1 LQNYAKL
8 IAARIKF
15 NKLGKVKSRQAVLK
29 KTVQLGDPYDW
40 HLEKQAI
47 YSKLC
52 IFTSIEFHKL
62 RLDLIVSYSIN
73 GILKNNIYLNVTN
86 PFLLST
92 WKYTYNIL
100 YDKVYKEGVFSS
112 NPYIEFLLWGCGLI
126 SSDDVYE
133 SSLFINK
140 KERALAKVKDVL
152 IPRFTPDFKF
162 KQVSFSVGQEVFWNN
177 LDSRT
182 SDLYKALPKIP
193 DPLYMN
199 TAFIE
204 NQSYDEVQ
212 YERILNKFEQD
223 EQMYLNI

>member
-1 LQNYAKL
+1 MQNYAKL

-15 NKLGKVKSRQAVLK
+15 NKLGKVKSRQSVLK

-52 IFTSIEFHKL
+52 IFSAIEFHKL
-62 RLDLIVSYSIN
+62 RFDLIVSQSTN
-73 GILKNNIYLNVTN
+73 GILKGNIYLNVTD
-86 PFLLST
+86 PLLLSS

-100 YDKVYKEGVFSS
+100 YYKVYKEIFFLSS
-112 NPYIEFLLWGCGLI
+112 KYIEFLLFGCGLI
-126 SSDDVYE
+126 PPEPLYE
-133 SSLFINK
+133 SPSFINK
-140 KERALAKVKDVL
+140 KWRVLSKIRGLL
-152 IPRFTPDFKF
+152 IPRFTPDYKV
-162 KQVSFSVGQEVFWNN
+162 KQVSFSLGQEVYWRN
-177 LDSRT
+177 LDT
-182 SDLYKALPKIP
+182 YVKDLYKALPKIP

-204 NQSYDEVQ
+204 KQSYDQVQ